1 MKEMQGMILMEDKKS
16 VRFTKVVRIDED
28 LVPVIQTYSDG
39 SISDGIREMHKILSE
54 KAGRRLVTPDQFKE
68 AVRQVVQV
76 EGVMLTEK
84 QKGFFRDLFTALL
97 KSLQMMGGERK

>member
-1 MKEMQGMILMEDKKS
+1 MRI
-16 VRFTKVVRIDED
+16 TTVVRIDDD
-28 LVPVIQTYSDG
+28 LIPAIRTYSDG
-39 SISDGIREMHKILSE
+39 SISDCIREMHKILSE

-97 KSLQMMGGERK
+97 KSLQRMWGERK